1 MITAALALLS
11 AVGAWLAWKRNPMYS
26 ASLSWRLLG
35 VIVLSIAALILL
47 IVSAINLT
55 ANRSGPVVLATML
68 TVVVIGA
75 LAMIFI
81 IQTVSTPK
89 TAKLTTTLPASA
101 KLVHVHRQKV
111 YHWAKLL
118 VILLAVCAALGFVVP
133 GNAKYI
139 AFSIGGMA
147 LLLAAVL
154 LPVMYV
160 NARRFD
166 RSLTALE
173 CDPWVHWQYPP
184 AQWQEWV
191 QTQVDRMKT
200 KPPTFILRRDW
211 HKLAWPCALIAAGV
225 LIFSPGSLLE
235 RILYV
240 LFCCGALCGLVLLS
254 ARDERR
260 APEKMRAKLIKI
272 APEVYFGHDGVFC
285 DGVYTTWLGLSVYL
299 LSASMDERQPR
310 SLLFSFEKVV
320 PSPYT
325 GNQVISI
332 QQSVLLP
339 AGAEGDIA
347 RLQRELG
354 ARCPKAR
361 IAIAR

>member
-26 ASLSWRLLG
+26 ATLSLRLLG
-35 VIVLSIAALILL
+35 VIVLSVAALILL
-47 IVSAINLT
+47 IVSAVNLT

-89 TAKLTTTLPASA
+89 AAKLTTTLPASA

-118 VILLAVCAALGFVVP
+118 AMLLAVCAAQGFVVP

-139 AFSIGGMA
+139 AFSVGGMA
-147 LLLAAVL
+147 LLLAAIL

-160 NARRFD
+160 NARSFD

-184 AQWQEWV
+184 AQWKEWV
-191 QTQVDRMKT
+191 DVQVARMKT
-200 KPPTFILRRDW
+200 KPLTFVLKRDW
-211 HKLAWPCALIAAGV
+211 QKLAWPCVLIAAGV
-225 LIFSPGSLLE
+225 LIFSPGSVLE

-240 LFCCGALCGLVLLS
+240 LFSCGAIFAIVLLA

-260 APEKMRAKLIKI
+260 APEKMRAKLIEA
-272 APEVYFGHDGVFC
+272 APEVYFGHDGIFC
-285 DGVYTTWLGLSVYL
+285 DGVYTTWLGLNVYL
-299 LSASMDERQPR
+299 MSASIDERQPR
-310 SLLFSFEKVV
+310 SLLFGFEKVM

-325 GNQVISI
+325 ANQLIAI
-332 QQSVLLP
+332 EQSVVLP
-339 AGAEGDIA
+339 AGAESDIA
-347 RLQRELG
+347 RLQRELS

-361 IAIAR
+361 IALAK

>member
-1 MITAALALLS
+1 MVTAALALLM
-11 AVGAWLAWKRNPMYS
+11 AAGAWLAWKRNPLYS
-26 ASLSWRLLG
+26 ASLSLRLLG
-35 VIVLSIAALILL
+35 VMVLSIAALILL
-47 IVSAINLT
+47 IVSAVNLT

-68 TVVVIGA
+68 TVVVIGT

-81 IQTVSTPK
+81 IQAVSTPK
-89 TAKLTTTLPASA
+89 AAKLTTTLPASA
-101 KLVHVHRQKV
+101 TLVNVHRRKV

-118 VILLAVCAALGFVVP
+118 AIVLAVCAAQGFVVP

-139 AFSIGGMA
+139 AFSVGGMA

-173 CDPWVHWQYPP
+173 CDSWVHWQYPP
-184 AQWQEWV
+184 AQWKEWV
-191 QTQVDRMKT
+191 NVQVDRMET

-211 HKLAWPCALIAAGV
+211 QKLAWPCALIAAGV

-240 LFCCGALCGLVLLS
+240 LFCCGALYGIALLS

-260 APEKMRAKLIKI
+260 APEKMRAKLIEA
-272 APEVYFGHDGVFC
+272 APEVYFGHDGIFC

-299 LSASMDERQPR
+299 MSASIDERQPR
-310 SLLFSFEKVV
+310 SLLFTFEKVV

-325 GNQVISI
+325 ANQVIPI
-332 QQSVLLP
+332 EQSVMLP
-339 AGAEGDIA
+339 AGAESDIA

-361 IAIAR
+361 IAIAT